1 MKLHVLTAAI
11 LTSGAAMFASTA
23 NAAMTTDNHGNVGYD
38 TYDEC
43 VMAVKDGSAK
53 FYTPYTYQKP
63 KLRAG
68 EASIKKMRLSEVMI
82 PQTVVNNNNLQASDY
97 SAGACDLGVGQSNG
111 RYGVSGALVGKYV
124 PIAAD
129 MPVNVYMDKAGNPV
143 RLSMQQCDNHFS
155 AKFPTPIMSVAKETE
170 APAPEP
176 QIAITEARSMEP
188 VVVETTRVIRP
199 AKYRVKEVI
208 IAPEDQIKRVNT
220 TSGTAIAVEDGA
232 NRAVIVGEE
241 ADANVLE
248 DTEISQTFPVIRV
261 PDNNKQQRV
270 VDPSTGKYVIVE

>member
-1 MKLHVLTAAI
+1 MKMNVLTAAI
-11 LTSGAAMFASTA
+11 LTSGVAMFASTA
-23 NAAMTTDNHGNVGYD
+23 NAGMTTDNHGNVGYD
-38 TYDEC
+38 SYDEC

-63 KLRAG
+63 KMQTG
-68 EASIKKMRLSEVMI
+68 EASVKKMRLSEVMI
-82 PQTVVNNNNLQASDY
+82 PKTVVNNNDLKASGY
-97 SAGACDLGVGQSNG
+97 TAGACDLGVGQSNG

-143 RLSMQQCDNHFS
+143 RLSMQQCDNHFG
-155 AKFPTPIMSVAKETE
+155 AKFPTPIMSQVKETE
-170 APAPEP
+170 APALEAE
-176 QIAITEARSMEP
+176 IAITEERSMEP

-208 IAPEDQIKRVNT
+208 IAPQGQIKRVNT
-220 TSGTAIAVEDGA
+220 ANGTAIAIETDV
-232 NRAVIVGEE
+232 NQAVIVGQE
-241 ADANVLE
+241 ADAEILE

-261 PDNNKQQRV
+261 PDNNKQRV
-270 VDPSTGKYVIVE
+270 LDPNTGKYVIIE

>member
-1 MKLHVLTAAI
+1 MKMNVLTAAI
-11 LTSGAAMFASTA
+11 LTSGVAMFASTA
-23 NAAMTTDNHGNVGYD
+23 NAGMTTDNHGNVGYD
-38 TYDEC
+38 SYDEC

-63 KLRAG
+63 KMQSG
-68 EASIKKMRLSEVMI
+68 EASVKKMRLSEVMI
-82 PQTVVNNNNLQASDY
+82 PKTVVNNNNLKASGY
-97 SAGACDLGVGQSNG
+97 TAGACDLGVGQSNG

-143 RLSMQQCDNHFS
+143 RLSMQQCDNHFG
-155 AKFPTPIMSVAKETE
+155 AKFPTPIMSEVKETE
-170 APAPEP
+170 APALEAE
-176 QIAITEARSMEP
+176 IAITEERSMEP

-208 IAPEDQIKRVNT
+208 IAPQDQIKRVNT
-220 TSGTAIAVEDGA
+220 ANGTAIAIETDA
-232 NRAVIVGEE
+232 NQAVIVGQE
-241 ADANVLE
+241 ADAEILE

-261 PDNNKQQRV
+261 PDNNKQRV
-270 VDPSTGKYVIVE
+270 LDPNTGKYVIIE

>member
-1 MKLHVLTAAI
+1 MNVLTAAI
-11 LTSGAAMFASTA
+11 LTSGVAMFASTA
-23 NAAMTTDNHGNVGYD
+23 NAGMTTDNHGNVGYD
-38 TYDEC
+38 SYDEC

-63 KLRAG
+63 KMQTG
-68 EASIKKMRLSEVMI
+68 EASVKKMRLSEVMI
-82 PQTVVNNNNLQASDY
+82 PKTVVNNNNLKADGY
-97 SAGACDLGVGQSNG
+97 TAGACDLGVGQSNG

-143 RLSMQQCDNHFS
+143 RLSMQQCDNHFG
-155 AKFPTPIMSVAKETE
+155 AKFPTPIMSEVKETE
-170 APAPEP
+170 APTLEAE
-176 QIAITEARSMEP
+176 IAITEERSMEP

-208 IAPEDQIKRVNT
+208 IAPQDQIKRVNT
-220 TSGTAIAVEDGA
+220 ANGTAIAIETDA
-232 NRAVIVGEE
+232 NQAVIVGQE
-241 ADANVLE
+241 ADAEILE

-261 PDNNKQQRV
+261 PDNNKQRV
-270 VDPSTGKYVIVE
+270 VDPNAGKYVIIE

>member
-1 MKLHVLTAAI
+1 MNVLTAAI
-11 LTSGAAMFASTA
+11 LTSGVAMFASTA
-23 NAAMTTDNHGNVGYD
+23 NAGMTTDNHGNVGYD
-38 TYDEC
+38 SYDEC

-63 KLRAG
+63 KMQTG
-68 EASIKKMRLSEVMI
+68 EASVKKMRLSEVMI
-82 PQTVVNNNNLQASDY
+82 PKTVVNNNNLKADGY
-97 SAGACDLGVGQSNG
+97 TAGACDLGVGQSNG

-143 RLSMQQCDNHFS
+143 RLSMQQCDNHFG
-155 AKFPTPIMSVAKETE
+155 AKFPTPIMNEAKETE
-170 APAPEP
+170 APALEAE
-176 QIAITEARSMEP
+176 IAITEERSMEP

-208 IAPEDQIKRVNT
+208 IAPQDQIKRVNT
-220 TSGTAIAVEDGA
+220 ANGTAIAIETDA
-232 NRAVIVGEE
+232 NQAVIVGQE
-241 ADANVLE
+241 ADTEILE

-261 PDNNKQQRV
+261 PDNNKQRV
-270 VDPSTGKYVIVE
+270 LDPNTGKYVIIE

>member
-1 MKLHVLTAAI
+1 MKMNVLTAAI
-11 LTSGAAMFASTA
+11 LTSGVAMFASTA
-23 NAAMTTDNHGNVGYD
+23 NAGMTTDNHGNVGYD
-38 TYDEC
+38 SYDEC

-63 KLRAG
+63 KMQTG
-68 EASIKKMRLSEVMI
+68 EASVKKMRLSEVMI
-82 PQTVVNNNNLQASDY
+82 PKTVVNNNNLKASGY
-97 SAGACDLGVGQSNG
+97 TAGACDLGVGQSNG

-143 RLSMQQCDNHFS
+143 RLSMQQCDNHFG
-155 AKFPTPIMSVAKETE
+155 AKFPTPIMSEVKETE
-170 APAPEP
+170 APALEAE
-176 QIAITEARSMEP
+176 IAITEERSMEP

-208 IAPEDQIKRVNT
+208 IAPQDQIKRVNT
-220 TSGTAIAVEDGA
+220 ANGTAIAIETDA
-232 NRAVIVGEE
+232 NQAVIVGQE
-241 ADANVLE
+241 ADAEILE

-261 PDNNKQQRV
+261 PDNNKQRV
-270 VDPSTGKYVIVE
+270 LDPNTGKYVIIE

>member
-1 MKLHVLTAAI
+1 MNVLTAAI
-11 LTSGAAMFASTA
+11 LTSGVAMFASTA
-23 NAAMTTDNHGNVGYD
+23 NAGMTTDNHGNVGYD
-38 TYDEC
+38 SYDEC

-63 KLRAG
+63 KMQTG
-68 EASIKKMRLSEVMI
+68 EASVKKMRLSEVMI
-82 PQTVVNNNNLQASDY
+82 PKTVVNNNNLKADGY
-97 SAGACDLGVGQSNG
+97 TAGACDLGVGQSNG

-143 RLSMQQCDNHFS
+143 RLSMQQCDNHFG
-155 AKFPTPIMSVAKETE
+155 AKFPTPIMSEVKETE
-170 APAPEP
+170 APALEAE
-176 QIAITEARSMEP
+176 IAITEERSMEP

-208 IAPEDQIKRVNT
+208 IAPQGQIKRVNT
-220 TSGTAIAVEDGA
+220 ANGTAIAIETDA
-232 NRAVIVGEE
+232 NQAVIVGQE
-241 ADANVLE
+241 ADAEILE

-261 PDNNKQQRV
+261 PDNNKQRV
-270 VDPSTGKYVIVE
+270 LDPNTGKYVIIE

>member
-1 MKLHVLTAAI
+1 MNVLTAAI
-11 LTSGAAMFASTA
+11 LTSGVAMFASTA
-23 NAAMTTDNHGNVGYD
+23 NAGMTTDNHGNVGYD
-38 TYDEC
+38 SYDEC

-63 KLRAG
+63 KMQTG
-68 EASIKKMRLSEVMI
+68 EASVKKMRLSEVMI
-82 PQTVVNNNNLQASDY
+82 PKTVVNNNNLKADGY
-97 SAGACDLGVGQSNG
+97 TAGACDLGVGQSNG

-143 RLSMQQCDNHFS
+143 RLSMQQCDNHFG
-155 AKFPTPIMSVAKETE
+155 AKFPTPIMSEVKETE
-170 APAPEP
+170 APAIEAE
-176 QIAITEARSMEP
+176 IAITEERSMEP

-208 IAPEDQIKRVNT
+208 IAPQDQIKRVNT
-220 TSGTAIAVEDGA
+220 ANGTAIAIETDA
-232 NRAVIVGEE
+232 NQAVIVGQE
-241 ADANVLE
+241 ADAEILE

-261 PDNNKQQRV
+261 PDNNKQRV
-270 VDPSTGKYVIVE
+270 LDPNTGKYVIIE

>member
-1 MKLHVLTAAI
+1 MNVLTAAI
-11 LTSGAAMFASTA
+11 LTSGVAMFASTA
-23 NAAMTTDNHGNVGYD
+23 NAGMTTDNHGNVGYD
-38 TYDEC
+38 SYDEC

-63 KLRAG
+63 KMQTG
-68 EASIKKMRLSEVMI
+68 EASVKKMRLSEVMI
-82 PQTVVNNNNLQASDY
+82 PKTVVNNNNLKASGY
-97 SAGACDLGVGQSNG
+97 TAGACDLGVGQSNG

-143 RLSMQQCDNHFS
+143 RLSMQQCDNHFG
-155 AKFPTPIMSVAKETE
+155 AKFPTPIMNEVKETE
-170 APAPEP
+170 APALEAE
-176 QIAITEARSMEP
+176 IAITEERSMEP

-208 IAPEDQIKRVNT
+208 IAPQDQIKRVNT
-220 TSGTAIAVEDGA
+220 ANGTAIAIETDA
-232 NRAVIVGEE
+232 NQAVIVGQE
-241 ADANVLE
+241 ADAEILE

-261 PDNNKQQRV
+261 PDNNKQRV
-270 VDPSTGKYVIVE
+270 LDPNTGKYVIIE

>member
-1 MKLHVLTAAI
+1 MKMNVLTAAI

-23 NAAMTTDNHGNVGYD
+23 NAGMTTDNHGNVGYD
-38 TYDEC
+38 SYDEC

-63 KLRAG
+63 KIQTG
-68 EASIKKMRLSEVMI
+68 EASVKKMRLSEVMI
-82 PQTVVNNNNLQASDY
+82 PKTVVNNNNLKASGY
-97 SAGACDLGVGQSNG
+97 TAGACDLGVGQSNG

-143 RLSMQQCDNHFS
+143 RLSMQQCDNHFG
-155 AKFPTPIMSVAKETE
+155 AKFPTPIMSEVKETQ
-170 APAPEP
+170 APALEAE
-176 QIAITEARSMEP
+176 IAITEERSMEP

-208 IAPEDQIKRVNT
+208 IAPQGQIKRVNT
-220 TSGTAIAVEDGA
+220 ADGTAIAIETDA
-232 NRAVIVGEE
+232 NQAVIVGQE
-241 ADANVLE
+241 ADAEILE

-261 PDNNKQQRV
+261 PDNNKQRV
-270 VDPSTGKYVIVE
+270 LDPNTGKYVIIE

>member
-1 MKLHVLTAAI
+1 MKMNVLTAAI
-11 LTSGAAMFASTA
+11 LTSGVAMFASTA
-23 NAAMTTDNHGNVGYD
+23 NAGMTTDNHGNVGYD
-38 TYDEC
+38 SYDEC

-63 KLRAG
+63 KMQTG
-68 EASIKKMRLSEVMI
+68 EASVKKMRLSEVMI
-82 PQTVVNNNNLQASDY
+82 PKTVVNNNNLKASGY
-97 SAGACDLGVGQSNG
+97 TAGACDLGVGQSNG

-143 RLSMQQCDNHFS
+143 RLSMQQCDNHFG
-155 AKFPTPIMSVAKETE
+155 AKFPTPIMNEAKETE
-170 APAPEP
+170 APALEAE
-176 QIAITEARSMEP
+176 IAITEERSMEP

-208 IAPEDQIKRVNT
+208 IAPQDQIKRVNT
-220 TSGTAIAVEDGA
+220 ANGTAIAIETDA
-232 NRAVIVGEE
+232 NQAVIVGQE
-241 ADANVLE
+241 ADAEILE

-261 PDNNKQQRV
+261 PDNNKQRV
-270 VDPSTGKYVIVE
+270 LDPNTGKYVIIE

>member
-1 MKLHVLTAAI
+1 MKMNVLTAAI
-11 LTSGAAMFASTA
+11 LTSGVAMFASTA
-23 NAAMTTDNHGNVGYD
+23 NAGMTTDNHGNVGYD
-38 TYDEC
+38 SYDEC

-63 KLRAG
+63 KMQTG
-68 EASIKKMRLSEVMI
+68 EASVKKMRLSEVMI
-82 PQTVVNNNNLQASDY
+82 PKTVVNNNNLKASEY
-97 SAGACDLGVGQSNG
+97 TAGACDLGVGQSNG

-143 RLSMQQCDNHFS
+143 RLSMQQCDNHFG
-155 AKFPTPIMSVAKETE
+155 AKFPTPIMSEVKETE
-170 APAPEP
+170 APALEAE
-176 QIAITEARSMEP
+176 IAITEERSMEP

-208 IAPEDQIKRVNT
+208 IAPQDQIKRVNT
-220 TSGTAIAVEDGA
+220 ANGTAIAIETDA
-232 NRAVIVGEE
+232 NQAVIVGQE
-241 ADANVLE
+241 ADTEILE

-261 PDNNKQQRV
+261 PDNNKQRV
-270 VDPSTGKYVIVE
+270 LDPNTGKYVIIE

>member
-1 MKLHVLTAAI
+1 MNVLTAAI
-11 LTSGAAMFASTA
+11 LTSGVAMFASTA
-23 NAAMTTDNHGNVGYD
+23 NAGMTTDNHGNVGYD
-38 TYDEC
+38 SYDEC

-63 KLRAG
+63 KMQTG
-68 EASIKKMRLSEVMI
+68 EASVKKMRLSEVMI
-82 PQTVVNNNNLQASDY
+82 PKTVVNNNNLKADGY
-97 SAGACDLGVGQSNG
+97 TAGACDLGVGQSNG

-143 RLSMQQCDNHFS
+143 RLSMQQCDNHFG
-155 AKFPTPIMSVAKETE
+155 AKFPTPIMSEAKETE
-170 APAPEP
+170 EPALEAE
-176 QIAITEARSMEP
+176 IAITEERSMEP

-208 IAPEDQIKRVNT
+208 IAPQGQIKRVNT
-220 TSGTAIAVEDGA
+220 ANGTAIAIETDA
-232 NRAVIVGEE
+232 NQAVIVGQE
-241 ADANVLE
+241 ADAEILE

-261 PDNNKQQRV
+261 PDNNKQRV
-270 VDPSTGKYVIVE
+270 LDPNTGKYVIIE

>member
-1 MKLHVLTAAI
+1 MNVLTAAI
-11 LTSGAAMFASTA
+11 LTSGVAMFASTA
-23 NAAMTTDNHGNVGYD
+23 NAGMTTDNHGNVGYD
-38 TYDEC
+38 SYDEC

-63 KLRAG
+63 KMQTG
-68 EASIKKMRLSEVMI
+68 EASVKKMRLSEVTI
-82 PQTVVNNNNLQASDY
+82 PKTVVNNNNLKADGY
-97 SAGACDLGVGQSNG
+97 TAGACDLGVGQSNG

-143 RLSMQQCDNHFS
+143 RLSMQQCDNHFG
-155 AKFPTPIMSVAKETE
+155 AKFPTPIMNEAKETE
-170 APAPEP
+170 APALEAE
-176 QIAITEARSMEP
+176 IAITEERSMEP

-208 IAPEDQIKRVNT
+208 IAPQDQIKRVNT
-220 TSGTAIAVEDGA
+220 ANGTAIAIETDA
-232 NRAVIVGEE
+232 NQAVIVGQE
-241 ADANVLE
+241 ADTEILE

-261 PDNNKQQRV
+261 PDNNKQRV
-270 VDPSTGKYVIVE
+270 LDPNTGKYVIIE

>member
-1 MKLHVLTAAI
+1 MNVLTAAI
-11 LTSGAAMFASTA
+11 LTSGVAMFASTA
-23 NAAMTTDNHGNVGYD
+23 NAGMTTDNHGNVGYD
-38 TYDEC
+38 SYDEC

-63 KLRAG
+63 KMQTG
-68 EASIKKMRLSEVMI
+68 EASVKKMRLSEVMI
-82 PQTVVNNNNLQASDY
+82 PKTVVNNNNLKANGY
-97 SAGACDLGVGQSNG
+97 TAGACDLGVGQSNG

-143 RLSMQQCDNHFS
+143 RLSMQQCDNHFG
-155 AKFPTPIMSVAKETE
+155 AKFPTPIMSEVKETDTPALE
-170 APAPEP
+170 AE
-176 QIAITEARSMEP
+176 IAITEERSMEP

-208 IAPEDQIKRVNT
+208 IAPQDQIKRVNT
-220 TSGTAIAVEDGA
+220 ANGTAIAIETDA
-232 NRAVIVGEE
+232 NQAVIVGQE
-241 ADANVLE
+241 ADTEILE

-261 PDNNKQQRV
+261 PDNNKQRV
-270 VDPSTGKYVIVE
+270 LDPNTGKYVIIE

>member
-1 MKLHVLTAAI
+1 MKMNVLTAAI
-11 LTSGAAMFASTA
+11 LTSGVAMFASTA
-23 NAAMTTDNHGNVGYD
+23 NAGMTTDNRGNVGYD
-38 TYDEC
+38 SYDEC

-63 KLRAG
+63 KMQTG
-68 EASIKKMRLSEVMI
+68 EASVKKMRLSEVMI
-82 PQTVVNNNNLQASDY
+82 PKTVVNNNNLKASGY
-97 SAGACDLGVGQSNG
+97 TAGACDLGVGQSNG

-143 RLSMQQCDNHFS
+143 RLSMQQCDNHFG
-155 AKFPTPIMSVAKETE
+155 AKFPTPIMSEVKETE
-170 APAPEP
+170 APALEAE
-176 QIAITEARSMEP
+176 IAITEERSMEP

-208 IAPEDQIKRVNT
+208 IAPQDQIKRVNT
-220 TSGTAIAVEDGA
+220 ANGTAIAIETDA
-232 NRAVIVGEE
+232 NQAVIVGQE
-241 ADANVLE
+241 ADTEILE

-261 PDNNKQQRV
+261 PDNNKQRV
-270 VDPSTGKYVIVE
+270 LDPNTGKYVIIE